1 MDSSKSLEEAL
12 CHFSV
17 LRYSFLNLGSV
28 TAMIHICLFSV
39 LSYFSGYSFLTVAEI
54 PFLLTKIKAFMFMF
68 GIKENTLG
76 VSIDIS
82 SFFYK
87 TLSDFKLSSFN
98 GNI

>member
-1 MDSSKSLEEAL
+1 
-12 CHFSV
+12 
-17 LRYSFLNLGSV
+17 
-28 TAMIHICLFSV
+28 
-39 LSYFSGYSFLTVAEI
+39 
-54 PFLLTKIKAFMFMF
+54 MF

-87 TLSDFKLSSFN
+87 ALSDFILSSFN

>member
-1 MDSSKSLEEAL
+1 
-12 CHFSV
+12 
-17 LRYSFLNLGSV
+17 
-28 TAMIHICLFSV
+28 
-39 LSYFSGYSFLTVAEI
+39 
-54 PFLLTKIKAFMFMF
+54 MFIF

-87 TLSDFKLSSFN
+87 SLSDFKLSSFN